1 VYECFL
7 LMAGD
12 RAQPGT
18 LERSGAAPISA
29 LVTVPQAEVTMLR
42 TSLLLALIVC
52 LADTAAAQ
60 IAAEEVLPAG
70 TLLQC
75 TLDEPNFSSRTAQVG
90 DPVLCHVGALAV
102 FGHSV
107 FPRGAYLAGRFQ
119 EYRDPGRLV
128 GKGWVE
134 LAFDR
139 LVLPGAVTLPVSAKV
154 ISVPRLRVNREG
166 KIQGSGHPKRDAV
179 GWAIPV
185 LWPLKVLTLPARG
198 PRPTLNG
205 ELRITLRLLE
215 DVGVPTTVITS
226 RTTSSTPQTQRLRP
240 MSGSALLRQP
250 VYAGSTVPSEA
261 SSTSELAPTH
271 EQLETLRSNYFSE
284 DPSGPRLTW
293 LILKDG
299 TAYLARNY
307 WLESGKLQCVTLD
320 WERKLIPLA
329 RLDLD
334 ETIRLNREGN
344 VEFVIRSRER

>member
-1 VYECFL
+1 
-7 LMAGD
+7 
-12 RAQPGT
+12 
-18 LERSGAAPISA
+18 
-29 LVTVPQAEVTMLR
+29 MLR
-42 TSLLLALIVC
+42 TSLLLALVVC
-52 LADTAAAQ
+52 LSDTAAAQ
-60 IAAEEVLPAG
+60 TAAEEVLPAG

-119 EYRDPGRLV
+119 EYRDPGRLF
-128 GKGWVE
+128 GKGWIE

-166 KIQGSGHPKRDAV
+166 KIQGRGHPKRDAV

-185 LWPLKVLTLPARG
+185 LWPVKVLTLPARG
-198 PRPTLNG
+198 PRPTLKG
-205 ELRITLRLLE
+205 EIRITLRLLE
-215 DVGVPTTVITS
+215 DVEVPATVIAS
-226 RTTSSTPQTQRLRP
+226 RTTSSMPQTQRLRP
-240 MSGSALLRQP
+240 SSGSAPLRQP

-261 SSTSELAPTH
+261 SSTAESAPAP
-271 EQLETLRSNYFSE
+271 EQTMRFSYFSE
-284 DPSGPRLTW
+284 GLSVPQLTW

-299 TAYLARNY
+299 TSYLARDY
-307 WLESGKLQCVTLD
+307 WLESGRLHCVTLD
-320 WERKLIPLA
+320 GERKLIPLA

-334 ETIRLNREGN
+334 ETIRLNRERN
-344 VEFVIRSRER
+344 VEFVIRSREPWAE